1 MNKIWSPVFIV
12 LSFAVPVMMQYA
24 TAQTQTELSEQ
35 TCATSQE
42 ADKELDQ
49 VYQQVMKAS
58 ESEKRFT
65 AALKKAQQAW
75 VSFRDLHLASLYPAE
90 NKQMEYGSIYPMC
103 YCLEKTRLTRERI
116 AQLRQWLEGMPEGD
130 PCSGSRRVMQK

>member
-1 MNKIWSPVFIV
+1 MNKIWLPVFIV
-12 LSFAVPVMMQYA
+12 LGFAVPIMMQCA
-24 TAQTQTELSEQ
+24 SAQTQTELSEQ
-35 TCATSQE
+35 TCATAQE

-49 VYQQVMKAS
+49 VYQQVMKAY

-75 VSFRDLHLASLYPAE
+75 VSFRDLQLASLYPAE

-103 YCLEKTRLTRERI
+103 YCLEKTKLTRGRI

-130 PCSGSRRVMQK
+130 PCSGSRKVMQK